1 MLFHDVEPV
10 FLSVEPVFLGVES
23 VFYGLEQENV
33 RRIGT
38 NNTRF
43 EYK

>member
-10 FLSVEPVFLGVES
+10 FLSAEPVFKGVES
-23 VFYGLEQENV
+23 VFHGLEQKNV
-33 RRIGT
+33 RGIGT
-38 NNTRF
+38 NKTRL